1 MKGIQYTQPWAFDQL
16 ISQLLLQGNSAH
28 NIEKYRSTSEGE
40 AGTGCWILWEQTEG
54 AEAEEREAVQAGET
68 RTCETEP
75 SSQWTCPENYAE
87 VSTNTTRQAKRPES
101 DLWVVGH
108 TEVVWSNAKGLWV
121 GGLIVQEDES
131 KIFSAAQ
138 GMTTLLKYI
147 KETKFKVLQIRDS
160 PLHIVLA
167 TLICL
172 LNP

>member
-1 MKGIQYTQPWAFDQL
+1 
-16 ISQLLLQGNSAH
+16 
-28 NIEKYRSTSEGE
+28 
-40 AGTGCWILWEQTEG
+40 
-54 AEAEEREAVQAGET
+54 
-68 RTCETEP
+68 
-75 SSQWTCPENYAE
+75 
-87 VSTNTTRQAKRPES
+87 
-101 DLWVVGH
+101 
-108 TEVVWSNAKGLWV
+108 V